1 MYFMGGNDMPM
12 FALEV
17 QGKGRIVSTDDGTS
31 DNIETFLNSNF
42 PKLTLT
48 ELTLSSEFSGD
59 DQFAWITKRP
69 PQLKKLI
76 IDYISSDVPPVLKG
90 VKVIRKI

>member
-1 MYFMGGNDMPM
+1 M

-17 QGKGRIVSTDDGTS
+17 QGKGRIVSTDDGTF

-42 PKLTLT
+42 PKLRLT
-48 ELTLSSEFSGD
+48 ELTLSSEFSD
-59 DQFAWITKRP
+59 DGQFAWITRRP

-76 IDYISSDVPPVLKG
+76 IDYQSLDVPRILIKG
-90 VKVIRKI
+90 VEVIRKK